1 MQLREELHINRS
13 MEPGQEILMAILL
26 SREYAARLSEERLF
40 RPARITDQQFNVLRI
55 LKGGPDGGYLIRE
68 IRERMIS
75 RSADVPRLVE
85 RMVRAGLV
93 SRQEDPTDRRG
104 CLVRLTPE
112 GLALEARTAPVHSA
126 LCRET
131 ASLLEPGEAQVLLA
145 LLQRFREGVEARLAV
160 AQAE

>member
-1 MQLREELHINRS
+1 MQLREELHINKAL
-13 MEPGQEILMAILL
+13 EPGQELLLAVLL

-55 LKGGPDGGYLIRE
+55 LKGGPAGGYLIRE
-68 IRERMIS
+68 IRERMIA

-93 SRQEDPTDRRG
+93 SRQEDPSDRRG

-112 GLALEARTAPVHSA
+112 GLAMEARLAPVHSA

-131 ASLLEPGEAQVLLA
+131 AGILAPEEARMLLD
-145 LLQRFREGVEARLAV
+145 LLQRFREGVEARLAAV
-160 AQAE
+160 PAP